1 MSNDEVL
8 EGTIIFFA
16 KNYGFIAGPTGPDV
30 FVHYS
35 DIEMEG
41 YKTLKK
47 GQKVL
52 YKLGINARGQ
62 PKAISVIPVK
72 D

>member
-1 MSNDEVL
+1 MSDVL
-8 EGTIIFFA
+8 QGTIIFFT
-16 KNYGFIAGPTGPDV
+16 KSYGFIAPQTGGQDV

-47 GQKVL
+47 GQRVS
-52 YKLGINARGQ
+52 YQLGLNIRGQ
-62 PKAISVIPVK
+62 PKAVSVSIIV
-72 D
+72 